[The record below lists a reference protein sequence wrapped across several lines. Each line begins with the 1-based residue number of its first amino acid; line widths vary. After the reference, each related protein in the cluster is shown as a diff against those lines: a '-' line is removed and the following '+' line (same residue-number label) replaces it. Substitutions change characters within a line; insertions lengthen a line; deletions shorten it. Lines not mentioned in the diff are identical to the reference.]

1 MAKILVCDDDKD
13 IVEAIDIYLTQE
25 GYEVLKAYDGDEAIK
40 VLKRNEVDLL
50 IMDVMMPR
58 LDGIRA
64 TLKIR
69 ENMSLP
75 IIILSAKSEDA
86 DKILGLNIGADD
98 YMTKPFNPLELV
110 ARVKSQLRRYT
121 QLGSTARS
129 DNQSEFRTGGLVI
142 RDDLKEVTVD
152 GEKVKLTPIEYNILL
167 LLVKNQG
174 KVFSINQIY
183 ENIWNEEA
191 IGADN
196 TVAVHIR
203 HIREKIEI
211 NPKEPRYL
219 KVVWGVGYKVE
230 KDRLGGLMNNKWYQ
244 RAPCKGILIVLEHIL
259 AVVMITCLV
268 FTFSYPGDN
277 LAGILFEKPHKK
289 YDQSKGFT
297 DKLMSAANDITAAEG
312 YDSNFE
318 TEGKYD
324 ENRIVDLKEY
334 DSDRKISNENV
345 NGLAYRLGDFVNY
358 WENDQEMYYA
368 DGTKMADGD
377 NDDEIIVCQK
387 DDGTYH
393 YYYEKEFRRE
403 FKNGNLQFGN
413 MDEAKDEYSLES
425 TGEVIDSLINDWIE
439 NSASIYRNILDSEN
453 RQVYTKCWRYDG
465 EKVSENCAPVGAKNL
480 LEVVNKDSRWNG
492 KLSDAMSMLGNTVDS
507 VRDEFLTWQY
517 VTEEYKE
524 GNTNLAYMIV
534 DLDNKKVYTN
544 RLAYQRFDEWEKN
557 LESMKKLG
565 VYAVATPKLTE
576 YQSDIDMDG
585 SQWKSL
591 IGGNM
596 WMDNYECVF
605 AVDTSYPIQD
615 DFYQESKIYQEYA
628 PQVRFTFWIA
638 DCNRICNAC
647 NSVMADNCCR
657 QIKPGRRHCVKS
669 GR

>member
-211 NPKEPRYL
+211 NPREPRYL
-219 KVVWGVGYKVE
+219 KVVWGVGYKIE
-230 KDRLGGLMNNKWYQ
+230 KQ
-244 RAPCKGILIVLEHIL
+244 
-259 AVVMITCLV
+259 
-268 FTFSYPGDN
+268 
-277 LAGILFEKPHKK
+277 
-289 YDQSKGFT
+289 Q
-297 DKLMSAANDITAAEG
+297 
-312 YDSNFE
+312 
-318 TEGKYD
+318 
-324 ENRIVDLKEY
+324 
-334 DSDRKISNENV
+334 
-345 NGLAYRLGDFVNY
+345 
-358 WENDQEMYYA
+358 
-368 DGTKMADGD
+368 
-377 NDDEIIVCQK
+377 
-387 DDGTYH
+387 
-393 YYYEKEFRRE
+393 
-403 FKNGNLQFGN
+403 
-413 MDEAKDEYSLES
+413 
-425 TGEVIDSLINDWIE
+425 
-439 NSASIYRNILDSEN
+439 
-453 RQVYTKCWRYDG
+453 
-465 EKVSENCAPVGAKNL
+465 
-480 LEVVNKDSRWNG
+480 
-492 KLSDAMSMLGNTVDS
+492 
-507 VRDEFLTWQY
+507 
-517 VTEEYKE
+517 
-524 GNTNLAYMIV
+524 
-534 DLDNKKVYTN
+534 
-544 RLAYQRFDEWEKN
+544 
-557 LESMKKLG
+557 
-565 VYAVATPKLTE
+565 
-576 YQSDIDMDG
+576 
-585 SQWKSL
+585 
-591 IGGNM
+591 
-596 WMDNYECVF
+596 
-605 AVDTSYPIQD
+605 
-615 DFYQESKIYQEYA
+615 
-628 PQVRFTFWIA
+628 
-638 DCNRICNAC
+638 
-647 NSVMADNCCR
+647 
-657 QIKPGRRHCVKS
+657 
-669 GR
+669 

>member
-1 MAKILVCDDDKD
+1 
-13 IVEAIDIYLTQE
+13 
-25 GYEVLKAYDGDEAIK
+25 
-40 VLKRNEVDLL
+40 
-50 IMDVMMPR
+50 
-58 LDGIRA
+58 
-64 TLKIR
+64 
-69 ENMSLP
+69 
-75 IIILSAKSEDA
+75 
-86 DKILGLNIGADD
+86 
-98 YMTKPFNPLELV
+98 
-110 ARVKSQLRRYT
+110 
-121 QLGSTARS
+121 
-129 DNQSEFRTGGLVI
+129 
-142 RDDLKEVTVD
+142 
-152 GEKVKLTPIEYNILL
+152 
-167 LLVKNQG
+167 
-174 KVFSINQIY
+174 
-183 ENIWNEEA
+183 
-191 IGADN
+191 
-196 TVAVHIR
+196 
-203 HIREKIEI
+203 
-211 NPKEPRYL
+211 
-219 KVVWGVGYKVE
+219 
-230 KDRLGGLMNNKWYQ
+230 MNNKWYQ
-244 RAPCKGILIVLEHIL
+244 SAPCKGILIVLEHIL

-268 FTFSYPGDN
+268 LTFSYPGDN
-277 LAGILFEKPHKK
+277 LAGILLEKPHKK
-289 YDQSKGFT
+289 YEQSKGFT

-345 NGLAYRLGDFVNY
+345 NGLAYRLGDLVNY

-439 NSASIYRNILDSEN
+439 SSASIYRNILDSEN

-492 KLSDAMSMLGNTVDS
+492 KLSDAMSLLGNTVDS
-507 VRDEFLTWQY
+507 VRNEFLTWQY

-638 DCNRICNAC
+638 IATGFAMLVILAWLTIVAGRSNRETKYMRCTAPRPVHDRFCKKLSPAAFSLNALCRYCFFSSLFHCTDCSRNRKRMQARSFCFFCINA
-647 NSVMADNCCR
+647 R
-657 QIKPGRRHCVKS
+657 PGYRPSRYILLIAAWASSDCFFSIHALRSLRIASISSTTSSARGLVT
-669 GR
+669 R

>member
-40 VLKRNEVDLL
+40 VLKKNEVDLL
-50 IMDVMMPR
+50 IMEVMMPR

-230 KDRLGGLMNNKWYQ
+230 K
-244 RAPCKGILIVLEHIL
+244 
-259 AVVMITCLV
+259 
-268 FTFSYPGDN
+268 
-277 LAGILFEKPHKK
+277 
-289 YDQSKGFT
+289 
-297 DKLMSAANDITAAEG
+297 
-312 YDSNFE
+312 
-318 TEGKYD
+318 
-324 ENRIVDLKEY
+324 
-334 DSDRKISNENV
+334 
-345 NGLAYRLGDFVNY
+345 
-358 WENDQEMYYA
+358 
-368 DGTKMADGD
+368 
-377 NDDEIIVCQK
+377 
-387 DDGTYH
+387 
-393 YYYEKEFRRE
+393 
-403 FKNGNLQFGN
+403 
-413 MDEAKDEYSLES
+413 
-425 TGEVIDSLINDWIE
+425 
-439 NSASIYRNILDSEN
+439 
-453 RQVYTKCWRYDG
+453 
-465 EKVSENCAPVGAKNL
+465 
-480 LEVVNKDSRWNG
+480 
-492 KLSDAMSMLGNTVDS
+492 
-507 VRDEFLTWQY
+507 
-517 VTEEYKE
+517 
-524 GNTNLAYMIV
+524 
-534 DLDNKKVYTN
+534 
-544 RLAYQRFDEWEKN
+544 
-557 LESMKKLG
+557 
-565 VYAVATPKLTE
+565 
-576 YQSDIDMDG
+576 
-585 SQWKSL
+585 
-591 IGGNM
+591 IG
-596 WMDNYECVF
+596 
-605 AVDTSYPIQD
+605 
-615 DFYQESKIYQEYA
+615 
-628 PQVRFTFWIA
+628 
-638 DCNRICNAC
+638 
-647 NSVMADNCCR
+647 
-657 QIKPGRRHCVKS
+657 
-669 GR
+669 